1 MLSGANGL
9 KLEKDEPLEL
19 LNKFVDA
26 GFVLARKFFDHD
38 VPVVGFGLFIVLFRK
53 FFDHDVPVLGF
64 GLSLV
69 LFRKFFDQDRRRS
82 KSGLP

>member
-1 MLSGANGL
+1 MNGL
-9 KLEKDEPLEL
+9 KLEKDEPFEL
-19 LNKFVDA
+19 LSQFVDA
-26 GFVLARKFFDHD
+26 GFVLA
-38 VPVVGFGLFIVLFRK
+38 RK